1 MVLDEKVTLD
11 KRRQGKQINTH
22 LIQYTKGM
30 ESWLLLKSLG
40 DKGADGTLCKDIWLH
55 LKDDS

>member
-1 MVLDEKVTLD
+1 MGLDEKGTLD
-11 KRRQGKQINTH
+11 NRSQGKPRNTH
-22 LIQYTKGM
+22 FIQYTKGM
-30 ESWLLLKSLG
+30 GSWLLLKSLG